1 MDANMQV
8 HQDPAQQQQQQQ
20 GHPGI
25 PAEMVNSIQS
35 IVVAAM
41 SEYARANPQA
51 QAPAQADPQATIAA
65 AAAAAVLQASQD
77 AKEAKAKKDS
87 EPREDPWSSY
97 LHTTEVEATAQTA
110 QDLVKL
116 FKEPP
121 SLSALNNTFDEIPN
135 YKGIIPTPPVRPI
148 PGDKALHDLQEKL
161 RATMALFVEA
171 EESNDRSA
179 SYSAAAFLRSA
190 HEDVRQM
197 RRRNVAGKKAHQL
210 DARVDADQASLF
222 SKSEEAKLKKT
233 WGRGRGGGK
242 GNNVNNSSKDNTGG
256 KSSSFR
262 SWGKKGGKGKGRA
275 RSSSAHS
282 FKK

>member
-97 LHTTEVEATAQTA
+97 LHTTEVGAIAQTA
-110 QDLVKL
+110 EDLVKL
-116 FKEPP
+116 FK
-121 SLSALNNTFDEIPN
+121 
-135 YKGIIPTPPVRPI
+135 
-148 PGDKALHDLQEKL
+148 
-161 RATMALFVEA
+161 
-171 EESNDRSA
+171 
-179 SYSAAAFLRSA
+179 
-190 HEDVRQM
+190 
-197 RRRNVAGKKAHQL
+197 
-210 DARVDADQASLF
+210 
-222 SKSEEAKLKKT
+222 
-233 WGRGRGGGK
+233 
-242 GNNVNNSSKDNTGG
+242 
-256 KSSSFR
+256 
-262 SWGKKGGKGKGRA
+262 
-275 RSSSAHS
+275 
-282 FKK
+282 